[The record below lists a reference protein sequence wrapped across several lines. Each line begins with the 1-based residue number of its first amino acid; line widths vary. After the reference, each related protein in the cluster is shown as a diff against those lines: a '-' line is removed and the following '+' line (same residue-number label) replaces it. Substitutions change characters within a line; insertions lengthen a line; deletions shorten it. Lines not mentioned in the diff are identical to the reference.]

1 MTPQLPKVVIV
12 TGGSSGLGRAISIAY
27 AKQHWKIIVADLNPG
42 PPAGES
48 HSTVDEIRNLGNNE
62 VAFVHTD
69 VSSSESVQALI
80 QQTIS
85 LFERLDVMINNAGI
99 SLESQLGPK
108 PTHETDDTTFDKT
121 LAINARSIFLGSKYA
136 VRQFLKQEPLVP
148 NHRGWIINI
157 ASVYGL
163 QPEIDHSKLPSADQF
178 HL

>member
-69 VSSSESVQALI
+69 VSSSESVQAL
-80 QQTIS
+80 
-85 LFERLDVMINNAGI
+85 LACA
-99 SLESQLGPK
+99 
-108 PTHETDDTTFDKT
+108 KT
-121 LAINARSIFLGSKYA
+121 ALSRHARPLNARNYT
-136 VRQFLKQEPLVP
+136 
-148 NHRGWIINI
+148 
-157 ASVYGL
+157 SV
-163 QPEIDHSKLPSADQF
+163 
-178 HL
+178 HLN